1 MKKQNRPEQLHSFG
15 LRRQNMGQQ
24 NHPVGR
30 VTYASGEQQ
39 EFADPGAYLQA
50 IREELPYRNTTG
62 FRYET
67 LTDDPEVKKAV
78 DDIVLD
84 FAGEGNP
91 HRACNYGL
99 TEAGKQALRDV
110 RDPSRPHTYS
120 WFVLTDCNTPEERLF
135 LDLTLEE
142 ALRLYRDSGRPEK
155 RLGITKDGIATVD
168 LVFSQDGEQQFF
180 GDHRGLESFRDDP
193 VVIDA
198 MEILHRELEQ
208 ATPQQDLTMGGM

>member
-67 LTDDPEVKKAV
+67 LTDDPAVKKAV
-78 DDIVLD
+78 DDILLD
-84 FAGEGNP
+84 VAGEENP
-91 HRACNYGL
+91 RRTCNYGL
-99 TEAGKQALRDV
+99 TEAGKQALRDAAN
-110 RDPSRPHTYS
+110 PSKPHTYS
-120 WFVLTDCNTPEERLF
+120 WFVMTDCNTSKEQIHRA
-135 LDLTLEE
+135 LTLDG
-142 ALRLYRDSGRPEK
+142 AIQLYQDSDRPEK
-155 RLGITKDGIATVD
+155 RLGVTKDEIATVD
-168 LVFSQDGEQQFF
+168 LVRFCDGEQQFF
-180 GDHRGLESFRDDP
+180 EDYRRLESFRDDP
-193 VVIDA
+193 AISDA
-198 MEILHRELEQ
+198 AETIRQELKQ
-208 ATPQQDLTMGGM
+208 TAPQEDITMGGM

>member
-1 MKKQNRPEQLHSFG
+1 MKKQNRPEQLHPFG

-110 RDPSRPHTYS
+110 RDPSRLHTYS
-120 WFVLTDCNTPEERLF
+120 WIRAHRLQYPGGA
-135 LDLTLEE
+135 
-142 ALRLYRDSGRPEK
+142 ALPGPDSGGGPPALPDSGRPEK

-180 GDHRGLESFRDDP
+180 GDHRGLESFR
-193 VVIDA
+193 
-198 MEILHRELEQ
+198 
-208 ATPQQDLTMGGM
+208 G